1 MSNSENLDPCNK
13 TLMLTQ
19 IELQRQKS
27 QTQIIKEKLLYSINK
42 IKILNKRLKR
52 FTNNNANINTEYFT
66 NVNNKKSSNHILII
80 FFIIFILFIY
90 IKFKKKLIK

>member
-1 MSNSENLDPCNK
+1 MSDSANLDPCNK

-27 QTQIIKEKLLYSINK
+27 QTQIMKEKLLYSINK

-52 FTNNNANINTEYFT
+52 LNNNNPNINTEYFT
-66 NVNNKKSSNHILII
+66 NVKNKNKKSSDYILII

-90 IKFKKKLIK
+90 IKFKKN